1 MNGDKMDIIEFGE
14 ALLRTRDLDPV
25 YCAVHDARL
34 PRDQLHR
41 WLLAYWCFYHVG
53 AASWLSEK
61 KGGSYWDFMA
71 EAAEN
76 KPPGPHIYKLP
87 SDRWPRAAE
96 RRHFRGAKCVEA
108 VRQLQAM
115 YPKPELA
122 VRDLILPSEK
132 AILRKIKDWYLFG
145 SWIGF
150 KAADML
156 ERCAG
161 AKVSFDPNIGL
172 MYSEPRKGLELW
184 AEVSGAGAALSIE
197 EHYAGLLEHFGKIKA
212 PPAFDRPCGPQE
224 VETILCRFKSYWH
237 GHYWVGK
244 DIKEHREA
252 LVGWGRTAGR
262 LLKVYPQEV
271 AR

>member
-1 MNGDKMDIIEFGE
+1 MSDKMDVIEFGE
-14 ALLRTRDLDPV
+14 ALIRTRDLDPV
-25 YCAVHDARL
+25 YCAVHDARM

-53 AASWLSEK
+53 AASYISER
-61 KGGSYWDFMA
+61 KGDDYWDWMRV
-71 EAAEN
+71 AAINES
-76 KPPGPHIYKLP
+76 GPKDNAIGP

-96 RRHFRGAKCVEA
+96 RRHFRGPKCVEA
-108 VRQLQAM
+108 ILRLKDE

-161 AKVSFDPNIGL
+161 AKVSFDEGL
-172 MYSEPRKGLELW
+172 GLIYSEPRKTLDLLAQKHGGT
-184 AEVSGAGAALSIE
+184 AEE
-197 EHYAGLLEHFGKIKA
+197 QWKRLLGHFSSTPA
-212 PPAFDRPCGPQE
+212 PPALDRGCGPSE
-224 VETILCRFKSYWH
+224 CETIACKYGSYLN

-244 DIKEHREA
+244 DIHEQRPA
-252 LVGWGRTAGR
+252 LKGWGKTAEKI
-262 LLKVYPQEV
+262 LKAYPEEV
-271 AR
+271 KR

>member
-53 AASWLSEK
+53 AASWLSEH
-61 KGGSYWDFMA
+61 KGEAYWDWMHT
-71 EAAEN
+71 AAEN
-76 KPPGPHIYKLP
+76 KKVTPVNAVDG
-87 SDRWPRAAE
+87 RWPRAAE
-96 RRHFRGAKCVEA
+96 RRHFRGPKCVEA
-108 VRQLQAM
+108 VKQLRDV
-115 YPKPELA
+115 YGKPELA

-161 AKVSFDPNIGL
+161 AKVSFDEGL
-172 MYSEPRKGLELW
+172 GLIYSEPRKTLDLLAQKHGGT
-184 AEVSGAGAALSIE
+184 AEE
-197 EHYAGLLEHFGKIKA
+197 QWKRLLEHFSSTPA
-212 PPAFDRPCGPQE
+212 PPALDRGCGPSE
-224 VETILCRFKSYWH
+224 CETIACKYGSYLN

-244 DIKEHREA
+244 DIHEQRPA
-252 LVGWGRTAGR
+252 LQGWGRTAEK
-262 LLKVYPQEV
+262 LLRAYPEEV

>member
-1 MNGDKMDIIEFGE
+1 MSDDKMDVIEFGE
-14 ALLRTRDLDPV
+14 ALIRTRDLDPV
-25 YCAVHDARL
+25 YCAVHDAKM
-34 PRDQLHR
+34 PRDQLYR

-53 AASWLSEK
+53 AASYISQEK
-61 KGGSYWDFMA
+61 GAHFWDIMMD
-71 EAAEN
+71 AARN
-76 KPPGPHIYKLP
+76 DVRNP
-87 SDRWPRAAE
+87 SPLGERWPRAAE
-96 RRHFRGAKCVEA
+96 RRHFRGPKCVEA
-108 VRQLQAM
+108 VKQLRDV
-115 YPKPELA
+115 YGKPELA

-132 AILRKIKDWYLFG
+132 AILKKIKDWYLFG

-184 AEVSGAGAALSIE
+184 AEVSGAGASFTIE
-197 EHYAGLLEHFGKIKA
+197 EHYAELLEHFGRIPA
-212 PPAFDRPCGPQE
+212 PPALDRPCGPQE

-252 LVGWGRTAGR
+252 LVGWGRTAER

>member
-1 MNGDKMDIIEFGE
+1 MNSDKMDIIEFGE

-25 YCAVHDARL
+25 YCAVHDAKL
-34 PRDQLHR
+34 PRDQLYR

-53 AASWLSEK
+53 VASFMSEQ

-161 AKVSFDPNIGL
+161 AKVSFDEGL
-172 MYSEPRKGLELW
+172 GLIYSEPRKTLDLL
-184 AEVSGAGAALSIE
+184 AERNGGTAE
-197 EHYAGLLEHFGKIKA
+197 DQWKLLLKHFSKIQA
-212 PPAFDRPCGPQE
+212 PPALDRGCGPSE
-224 VETILCRFKSYWH
+224 CETVACKYGSYLN

-244 DIKEHREA
+244 DIHEQRPA
-252 LVGWGRTAGR
+252 LKGWGKTAEKI
-262 LLKVYPQEV
+262 LKSYPEEV
-271 AR
+271 ER

>member
-1 MNGDKMDIIEFGE
+1 MSGKMDIIEFGE
-14 ALLRTRDLDPV
+14 ALIRTRDLDPV
-25 YCAVHDARL
+25 YCAVHDAKL
-34 PRDQLHR
+34 PRDQLYR

-53 AASWLSEK
+53 AASWLSEH
-61 KGGSYWDFMA
+61 KGAEYWDWMHK
-71 EAAEN
+71 AAEN
-76 KPPGPHIYKLP
+76 KTVTPVNAVDG
-87 SDRWPRAAE
+87 RWPRAAE
-96 RRHFRGAKCVEA
+96 RRHFRGPKCVEA
-108 VRQLQAM
+108 VKQLRDV
-115 YPKPELA
+115 YGKPELA

-161 AKVSFDPNIGL
+161 AQVSFDPNIGL

-184 AEVSGAGAALSIE
+184 AEVSGAGVALSIE
-197 EHYAGLLEHFGKIKA
+197 EHYAGLLEHFAAIKA
-212 PPAFDRPCGPQE
+212 PPALDRPCGPQE

-237 GHYWVGK
+237 GQYWVGK

-252 LVGWGRTAGR
+252 LVGWGKTADR